1 MTVDIMD
8 TDADVLKT
16 VKAGAMPSIE
26 HRARDSSS
34 RLTIGNSRVRSAVVY
49 VAVAVGLVV
58 ATAIL
63 RGQAI
68 SDWGL
73 LLNADEAQLMA
84 DGRAALLSPVPFS
97 TWLTGTLGPY
107 LALFLAGLGALGA
120 PLTLAFAHLLSAVLW
135 ALIAS
140 ARFVA
145 ASWAIGRGP
154 ALVVTVVCWF
164 PIATTW
170 LVGFPSDFSVLCTE
184 YLPMLLVAA
193 SALVPRAQLAARP
206 WLFSVVGVLAGVAV
220 GAKYQVAP
228 LAVAFVAAQL
238 IVLAPSAKRTLV
250 SVLWWLG
257 GAVLPV
263 VAVVLVMLASPRTT
277 WTLVEQNYSFLVS
290 YMGNKSQL
298 VVGSADGRVETTFAT
313 LTSPGDVWPQYHD
326 VRTGYYLLVVL
337 AGLIWLCW
345 HSERRSNVARVVLIV
360 GGLTAMLGGGT
371 GAPHYLILLFGAA
384 GLAATMPVKP
394 GARLFPR
401 RLSPTVLAGAL
412 ATAVAVALV
421 LVFGHVIDRMRL
433 IVPLSPHAAAA
444 ALSPDSVNRIPA
456 LTRACPP
463 RSKAMVWGY
472 AAELYIAQDWQST
485 SPYMGGV
492 GILAVEGSANRETG
506 ESVIRAAI
514 NRADCIVD
522 ATLIKSPVCPGERS
536 EVVSWCLSAKFSL
549 PRFYPQLVPL
559 IGRQFH
565 TVPVTGGCEGCTVYV
580 RNVSS

>member
-1 MTVDIMD
+1 MD
-8 TDADVLKT
+8 TNAEVLKT
-16 VKAGAMPSIE
+16 VETGGMPLVE
-26 HRARDSSS
+26 HRAEDSSS
-34 RLTIGNSRVRSAVVY
+34 RLSFSNMRVRSVVVY
-49 VAVAVGLVV
+49 VAVAVGLVC

-68 SDWGL
+68 SDWGQ
-73 LLNADEAQLMA
+73 LLNPDEPELMA
-84 DGRAALLSPVPFS
+84 DARAALLSPVPFS

-107 LALFLAGLGALGA
+107 WALFLAGLGALGA

-135 ALIAS
+135 ALTAS
-140 ARFVA
+140 ALFVA

-154 ALVVTVVCWF
+154 ALVVTVVWWF

-257 GAVLPV
+257 GAMLPV
-263 VAVVLVMLASPRTT
+263 AAVVLVMLASPSTN

-290 YMGNKSQL
+290 YMGNKPQL
-298 VVGSADGRVETTFAT
+298 VVGSANGRVETTFAT

-401 RLSPTVLAGAL
+401 RLSLTVLAGL
-412 ATAVAVALV
+412 AAAVAVALV
-421 LVFGHVIDRMRL
+421 FVFGHVIDRMRL
-433 IVPLSPHAAAA
+433 VVPLSPHAAAA
-444 ALSPDSVNRIPA
+444 AFSPDSVNRIPA

-463 RSKAMVWGY
+463 GSKAMVWGY

-485 SPYMGGV
+485 SPYMGDL

-506 ESVIRAAI
+506 ESVVRTAI

-522 ATLIKSPVCPGERS
+522 ATLIKTPVCPGERS
-536 EVVSWCLSAKFSL
+536 ELVSWCLSAKFSL

-565 TVPVTGGCEGCTVYV
+565 TVPFTGGCEGCTVYV
-580 RNVSS
+580 RNASS

>member
-1 MTVDIMD
+1 MD
-8 TDADVLKT
+8 TNAEVLKT
-16 VKAGAMPSIE
+16 VETGGMPLVE
-26 HRARDSSS
+26 HRAEDSSS
-34 RLTIGNSRVRSAVVY
+34 RLSFSNMRVRSVVVY
-49 VAVAVGLVV
+49 VAVAVGLVC

-68 SDWGL
+68 SDWGQ
-73 LLNADEAQLMA
+73 LLNPDEPELMA
-84 DGRAALLSPVPFS
+84 DARAALLSPVPFS

-135 ALIAS
+135 ALTAS
-140 ARFVA
+140 ALFVA

-154 ALVVTVVCWF
+154 ALVVTVVWWF

-257 GAVLPV
+257 GAMLPV
-263 VAVVLVMLASPRTT
+263 AAVVLVMLASPSTN

-290 YMGNKSQL
+290 YMGNKPQL
-298 VVGSADGRVETTFAT
+298 VVGSANGRVETTFAT

-401 RLSPTVLAGAL
+401 RLSLTVLAGL
-412 ATAVAVALV
+412 AAAMAVALV
-421 LVFGHVIDRMRL
+421 FVFGHVIDRMRL
-433 IVPLSPHAAAA
+433 VVPLSPHAAAA
-444 ALSPDSVNRIPA
+444 AFSPDSVNRIPA

-463 RSKAMVWGY
+463 GSKAMVWGY

-485 SPYMGGV
+485 SPYMGDL

-506 ESVIRAAI
+506 ESVVRTAI

-522 ATLIKSPVCPGERS
+522 ATLIKTPVCPGERS
-536 EVVSWCLSAKFSL
+536 ELVSWCLSAKFSL

>member
-1 MTVDIMD
+1 MTVDVMD
-8 TDADVLKT
+8 TNAEVLKT
-16 VKAGAMPSIE
+16 DKAGRMPVDE
-26 HRARDSSS
+26 HGAGDSSKAP
-34 RLTIGNSRVRSAVVY
+34 TVNNICARSAVVY

-68 SDWGL
+68 GEWGL
-73 LLNADEAQLMA
+73 LNPDEAGFMA
-84 DGRAALLSPVPFS
+84 SARAARLSPVPWS
-97 TWLTGTLGPY
+97 TWESGTTGPY
-107 LALFLAGLGALGA
+107 WTLFLAWLGALGA

-135 ALIAS
+135 ALTAF
-140 ARFVA
+140 ALFVA
-145 ASWAIGRGP
+145 ASRALGRGP
-154 ALVVTVVCWF
+154 ALVITVVWWF
-164 PIATTW
+164 PVAMVW
-170 LVGFPSDFSVLCTE
+170 LVGTPGDFSELSTE
-184 YLPMLLVAA
+184 YLPTLLIVA
-193 SALVPRAQLAARP
+193 SALVSREQLAARP
-206 WLFSVVGVLAGVAV
+206 RLFSVVGVLAGFAV

-228 LAVAFVAAQL
+228 LVVALVAAQL
-238 IVLAPSAKRTLV
+238 IVLGPSAKRTLV

-263 VAVVLVMLASPRTT
+263 VAVVLVMLASPSTN

-371 GAPHYLILLFGAA
+371 GALHYLILLFGAA

-401 RLSPTVLAGAL
+401 RLSLTVLAGL
-412 ATAVAVALV
+412 AAAMAVALV
-421 LVFGHVIDRMRL
+421 FVFGHVIDRMRL

-463 RSKAMVWGY
+463 GSKAMVWGY

-485 SPYMGGV
+485 SPYMGDL

-506 ESVIRAAI
+506 ESVVRTAI